1 MDFCRYVDTFN
12 QGGGSP
18 ANLFQSPS
26 ISSVKPALA
35 ANAKFFIPTTASV
48 ERTMESIAE
57 GTQGVISNPDAS
69 TSTMTD
75 SFHSSAS
82 SSPTIQ
88 RYPSM
93 GNIPSKGVIANGHGS
108 VPSHSRRAASW
119 SGSFS
124 DSFSPPKMAETKPL
138 GEALGMSPSLF
149 MPNEPSAINEPSL
162 MRTQTNGSNFG
173 DDLQEVEL

>member
-26 ISSVKPALA
+26 ISSVKPAVA
-35 ANAKFFIPTTASV
+35 ANAKFFIPTPASG
-48 ERTMESIAE
+48 EQTMEAIAE
-57 GTQGVISNPDAS
+57 SAQEGVTSNVDTS

-75 SFHSSAS
+75 PFHSSAS
-82 SSPTIQ
+82 SSPTMQ

-93 GNIPSKGVIANGHGS
+93 GNIPSKGVMVNGHGA
-108 VPSHSRRAASW
+108 VPSRSRRTASW

-124 DSFSPPKMAETKPL
+124 DSYSPPKMTEAKPL
-138 GEALGMSPSLF
+138 GEALGMSPSLY
-149 MPNEPSAINEPSL
+149 MPNEPSL